1 MHENHPNEELKPN
14 TPSIEEGIRQEQSPH
29 SLKECSPV
37 KALESVIDYRIDK
50 RRIRPLDT
58 GTSKRGASAEVE
70 PAVLLPQDVAEPLSM
85 EKPQYVAVKKLNI
98 GANISEERVLRS
110 LARELG
116 LLNKLSHENIV
127 LLIGFVEN
135 ISEGVAWM
143 IFPWEANGNIREF
156 LQSGDWEIP
165 ERISLANILVSSENR
180 ALITDFGS
188 ARLLDRRRKSST
200 DDSKVL
206 ARRMKELNTEANNSL
221 SIEFSIT
228 DTIIT
233 VTGPAWTLRWAAP
246 EVLDG
251 ELPNL
256 PSDIWAFG
264 WICWEI
270 MTNSYPFADV
280 KQDAAVV
287 LRVVAGD
294 LPSVE
299 NNVHTSQMRALCHM
313 MSECWNLDPDKRP
326 SAKKCMTGTQWMTK
340 IIPSKSSPV
349 DGMQSHSAALLKSI
363 GQMHIDHG
371 RVQQGITDIQRAL
384 DIFRSTNDNE
394 GVASTLCILGE
405 AYVRIEEDSKAKETF
420 AEASEI
426 SLRFAYI
433 WHLGRA
439 LSGLAKIYN
448 IQGDTAKAKSFL
460 NQVMNLYTRLGTEL
474 AIANANYELGIVCLD
489 EPNYEEAE
497 ATLSKAYTLY
507 TSIGADLGI
516 ANAAASLGQLLF
528 LKEDDVQSTALFLE
542 AQSIYERIGETNG
555 LARVLWYRAK
565 IREREERYAEAL
577 ALVEEA
583 RKIYLSLGVTKDIAV
598 CHDLIQ
604 VLHNKMGKMAGESL
618 IGASGFSVTVTLY

>member
-1 MHENHPNEELKPN
+1 MLSRKSGE
-14 TPSIEEGIRQEQSPH
+14 H
-29 SLKECSPV
+29 SSQTTSSDFQPFQAKG
-37 KALESVIDYRIDK
+37 LEFMVDYRIDK

-70 PAVLLPQDVAEPLSM
+70 PAVLLPQDVAEPSST
-85 EKPQYVAVKKLNI
+85 EKPQHVAVKKLYI
-98 GANISEERVLRS
+98 GGNVNEERLLRS

-116 LLNKLSHENIV
+116 LLSKLSHENIV
-127 LLIGFVEN
+127 FFIGFVED

-165 ERISLANILVSSENR
+165 ERISLANILVSSDNR

-188 ARLLDRRRKSST
+188 ARLLDQRRKSST
-200 DDSKVL
+200 DDSKVPT
-206 ARRMKELNTEANNSL
+206 RRIKESNAEANNSL

-251 ELPNL
+251 ELPDL

-313 MSECWNLDPDKRP
+313 MGECWALDPHNRP
-326 SAKKCMTGTQWMTK
+326 SAKKCMTGAQWMTK

-349 DGMQSHSAALLKSI
+349 DGTQSHSAALLKSI

-426 SLRFAYI
+426 SLRFGYI

-439 LSGLAKIYN
+439 LSGLGKIYN
-448 IQGDTAKAKSFL
+448 IQGDTAMAKSFL
-460 NQVMNLYTRLGTEL
+460 VQVMNLYTRLGTEL

-497 ATLSKAYTLY
+497 STLSKAYTLY

-516 ANAAASLGQLLF
+516 ANAAASLGQLFF
-528 LKEDDVQSTALFLE
+528 LKEDDVQSASLFLE
-542 AQSIYERIGETNG
+542 AQNIYYRIGETNG

-565 IREREERYAEAL
+565 IYEREERYAEAL

-583 RKIYLSLGVTKDIAV
+583 RKIYLPLGVTKDVAV
-598 CHDLIQ
+598 CDDLSQI
-604 VLHNKMGKMAGESL
+604 LHNKMAEGGGDASSGH
-618 IGASGFSVTVTLY
+618 GALSSY